1 MQQSRTTTYNPM
13 GNGMVERFNQTLV
26 CMIGTL
32 DDKQKE
38 GWTSL
43 VSSIIHAYNAT
54 KHDSTGYTPF
64 YLMFGRHPLTAF
76 SACTSVSFS
85 VCWKEYQTIYSPSFC
100 FFNHYDFIKFIKE
113 QLKNILIFRF
123 KLCEFIICKNTQK
136 FTKHSV
142 STVIHVLVYTMHWGS
157 AYVLCATSGTML
169 WTVCRCVCP
178 PG

>member
-1 MQQSRTTTYNPM
+1 MRTMRPNMIAPAIHLSIWC
-13 GNGMVERFNQTLV
+13 LV
-26 CMIGTL
+26 DTRL
-32 DDKQKE
+32 L
-38 GWTSL
+38 L
-43 VSSIIHAYNAT
+43 V
-54 KHDSTGYTPF
+54 F
-64 YLMFGRHPLTAF
+64 
-76 SACTSVSFS
+76 ACTSVSFS

-100 FFNHYDFIKFIKE
+100 FFNHFDFIKFIKE

-169 WTVCRCVCP
+169 WTVCKCVCP
-178 PG
+178 PGYSGYYMYKYFYLYFYLYVYLKYTVCTSFTHQFSNVYRGV